1 MPVCKQTRTCQVS
14 TYHAYAVYNEN
25 SENFVPQPTSGKAF
39 KDMFEIVIDEFVHKC
54 KQDILPTYDV

>member
-1 MPVCKQTRTCQVS
+1 MLLFTSSRNCDLKHVD
-14 TYHAYAVYNEN
+14 EN